1 MAKAK
6 KKGKKKAAKKKAVK
20 KKAAKPK
27 KKTVVKKKAPAKSKK
42 KVFVKI
48 SSNILGEAPQEMEF
62 YLSDGR
68 RLKSVFELV
77 DALEHMSED
86 MFKEHVNEMKND
98 FSSWMK
104 DVFKEPN
111 VAKEMKKIQD
121 RIETQKVLMKKL
133 IDAAKKARK

>member
-6 KKGKKKAAKKKAVK
+6 KKAKKKAAKKKAVK
-20 KKAAKPK
+20 KVA
-27 KKTVVKKKAPAKSKK
+27 KKKAPAKAKK

-98 FSSWMK
+98 FSSWMS

-111 VAKEMKKIQD
+111 IAKEMKKIQD
-121 RIETQKVLMKKL
+121 RIETQKMLMKRL

>member
-6 KKGKKKAAKKKAVK
+6 KKGKKKAARKKAVK

-27 KKTVVKKKAPAKSKK
+27 KRVVKRKAPAKAKK
-42 KVFVKI
+42 SVYVKI
-48 SSNILGEAPQEMEF
+48 SSNILKEAPQEMEF

-68 RLKSVFELV
+68 RLKSIFELV
-77 DALEHMSED
+77 DALEHMTED
-86 MFKEHVNEMKND
+86 MFREHVNEMKND

-104 DVFKEPN
+104 DVFSEPH

-133 IDAAKKARK
+133 IEAAKKARK